1 MTRHFLRDDDL
12 TPAEQAQV
20 LQLAEE
26 MKKDRYGYRPLA
38 GPRAVAVLF
47 DKQSLRT
54 RVSFTVGIAELGGF
68 PLIIDTQTTHVGRGE
83 AIEDVARVLSRQV
96 VAVAWRTYE
105 QDRIEA
111 LASVSAVPVIN
122 ALTDQFHPCQ
132 ILADL
137 QTVRTHY
144 GSLAGRTL
152 TFLGDGS
159 SNMSQSYLLGGATAG
174 MNVRIGAPEA
184 LTPDPAVLAAAS
196 RIAAQTGGSAEI
208 VTDPDAACEQADV
221 IATDVWASMGQEA
234 MQAERRVVLAAYQLD
249 AAKLALAKPGC
260 LVLHCLPAHR
270 GEEITAEVIDGPSSV
285 VWEQAEN
292 RLHAQ
297 KALLTWLCSPG
308 GDDPAEPPAHGGA
321 RLPVPPRPPRAFGT
335 VEHS

>member
-12 TPAEQAQV
+12 SPAEQTAV
-20 LQLAEE
+20 LDLADQL
-26 MKKDRYGYRPLA
+26 KKDRYGVKPLA

-47 DKQSLRT
+47 DKPSLRT

-68 PLIIDTQTTHVGRGE
+68 PMIIDTQATHFGRGE
-83 AIEDVARVLSRQV
+83 AIEDVARVLDRQV
-96 VAVAWRTYE
+96 AAVAWRTFE

-111 LASVSAVPVIN
+111 LAAVSSVPVIN

-132 ILADL
+132 LLADL
-137 QTVRTHY
+137 QTIRARD
-144 GSLAGRTL
+144 GSLAGRVL

-174 MNVRIGAPEA
+174 MHVRIGAPEA
-184 LTPDPAVLAAAS
+184 VVPDPEVMAAAARIAARTGGSVEILPDPA
-196 RIAAQTGGSAEI
+196 
-208 VTDPDAACEQADV
+208 AACEQADV

-234 MQAERRVVLAAYQLD
+234 MAGERRLVLEPYRLD
-249 AAKLALAKPGC
+249 GAKLALAKPGC

-270 GEEITAEVIDGPSSV
+270 GEEITADVIDGPNSV

-297 KALLTWLCSPG
+297 KALLTWLL
-308 GDDPAEPPAHGGA
+308 AQQ
-321 RLPVPPRPPRAFGT
+321 R
-335 VEHS
+335 

>member
-12 TPAEQAQV
+12 SPAEQAEV
-20 LQLAEE
+20 LDLAAA
-26 MKKDRYGYRPLA
+26 MKKDRFGWPVLA

-54 RVSFTVGIAELGGF
+54 RVSFTVGIAELGGH
-68 PLIIDTQTTHVGRGE
+68 PLVIDTQTTHLGRGE
-83 AIEDVARVLSRQV
+83 AIEDVARVLDKQV
-96 VAVAWRTYE
+96 AAIAWRTYD
-105 QDRIEA
+105 QDRIDA
-111 LASVSAVPVIN
+111 LASASAVPVIN

-132 ILADL
+132 VLADL
-137 QTVRTHY
+137 QTIRAHY

-159 SNMSQSYLLGGATAG
+159 GNMSHSYLLGGATAG
-174 MNVRIGAPEA
+174 MRV
-184 LTPDPAVLAAAS
+184 
-196 RIAAQTGGSAEI
+196 RIAAPQPLEPASAVIAAATRIAGLTGGGVEI
-208 VTDPDAACEQADV
+208 CTDPAAACEQADV

-234 MQAERRVVLAAYQLD
+234 ERAQRLAILGTGDSYRLD
-249 AAKLALAKPGC
+249 AQKLALGQPGC

-270 GEEITAEVIDGPSSV
+270 GEEISADVIDGPNSV

-297 KALLTWLCSPG
+297 KALLTWLCSTG
-308 GDDPAEPPAHGGA
+308 GDDPRE
-321 RLPVPPRPPRAFGT
+321 PPRALGG
-335 VEHS
+335 VERP